1 MKRLFVLMLMAVGL
15 SACELH
21 TGEYI
26 NDTERELQLY
36 TLDVFSGY
44 VMMPVMMAD
53 MAVDFNAYMALS
65 EEEKAEDYRFY
76 GNIRKAGENTYII
89 EDGITSCTIET
100 GGKSLMEEN
109 AKWVFLSFSSVTKVI
124 GTGDLRCTST
134 EPVVLESFPAA
145 EEDDADCLF
154 SMMLGDIPVG
164 MELMSVD
171 SVPVWN
177 IGVQG
182 VIDDTDGYVAEYV
195 TGTDGMT
202 FRRRYNERLSEYEY
216 DCSGEFLLSIFR
228 DGEPVDMCKAVF
240 KSGLKGEF
248 LTGN

>member
-1 MKRLFVLMLMAVGL
+1 MKRLFVLVLMAAGL

-26 NDTERELQLY
+26 NDTERDLQLY
-36 TLDVFSGY
+36 TLDAFSGY

-53 MAVDFNAYMALS
+53 IAVDFDAYMALS
-65 EEEKAEDYRFY
+65 DEEKAKDYRFY
-76 GNIRKAGENTYII
+76 GNIRNVEENLYII
-89 EDGITSCTIET
+89 EDGNTNCTIKT
-100 GGKSLMEEN
+100 DGKSLTEEN
-109 AKWVFLSFSSVTKVI
+109 ARWTFLSYSSVTRVI

-134 EPVVLESFPAA
+134 EPILLESFPAA
-145 EEDDADCLF
+145 EDDDADCLF

-164 MELMSVD
+164 MELFVRD
-171 SVPVWN
+171 SVPEWN

-182 VIDDTDGYVAEYV
+182 VIDDADGYFAEYV

-202 FRRRYNERLSEYEY
+202 FKRRYNEKLSEYEY

-240 KSGLKGEF
+240 KSGLKAE
-248 LTGN
+248 LITGK